1 MNTTTVD
8 RTEPLSELRQKID
21 RVDHDLVTAL
31 AERFRLAEEVGT
43 LKRKTGTLPLDP
55 WREAEIVRRVCDVAR
70 VEGIPEEGVRQL
82 FWAVIDYCREGVL
95 RRHASRDERTGAPS
109 GSAGTPLG

>member
-55 WREAEIVRRVCDVAR
+55 RREAEIVRRVCDGAR
-70 VEGIPEEGVRQL
+70 GEGRPADGVR
-82 FWAVIDYCREGVL
+82 AVGGAGFAACREGVI
-95 RRHASRDERTGAPS
+95 RRHASRDEPTGAPS